1 MRFGRKREGMRA
13 VVLATVICMA
23 LVIEAKANCT
33 AQQKVDAASSQASS
47 GAVNPALRG
56 HKKPC
61 SSTPIAPRPSV
72 VNVSPIGAYSAQ
84 RLCA

>member
-33 AQQKVDAASSQASS
+33 AQQKVDAASSQAAS
-47 GAVNPALRG
+47 GAVNPAQRG
-56 HKKPC
+56 HKKH
-61 SSTPIAPRPSV
+61 A
-72 VNVSPIGAYSAQ
+72 AAL
-84 RLCA
+84 RLHQDPAL